1 MVAPKKNPLTKLGGK
16 AAKAIQKKAAKEFGM
31 SKPITKGKAKVEK
44 RVATLNEIADYRT
57 GGNYQYEYKK
67 KMLGDVVQPVKDK
80 PIKVKPRNLGKVTKE
95 MAPSGKRAKR
105 QEIRKYYGTP
115 EQRTRTGRKTTP
127 MPVKKN
133 TTVKKRSK

>member
-1 MVAPKKNPLTKLGGK
+1 MPAPKKNPLTKLGGK

-44 RVATLNEIADYRT
+44 RVANLNDIADYQT
-57 GGNYQYEYKK
+57 SGNYYYEYKK
-67 KMLGDVVQPVKDK
+67 KMLKDVVAPVDK
-80 PIKVKPRNLGKVTKE
+80 PIKVKPRNLGKITKQR
-95 MAPSGKRAKR
+95 PKS
-105 QEIRKYYGTP
+105 QVIRKYYGTP

>member
-1 MVAPKKNPLTKLGGK
+1 MPAPKKNPLTGLVKKGV
-16 AAKAIQKKAAKEFGM
+16 KKAV
-31 SKPITKGKAKVEK
+31 SKGKAKVEK
-44 RVATLNEIADYRT
+44 RVAILNEIADYRT

-67 KMLGDVVQPVKDK
+67 KMLGDVVQPVRDK